1 MEINYAL
8 IVRRFEEYFDLW
20 SSKVYQY
27 AVHKT
32 KSSYL
37 AEETVQRVFIKLWK
51 NMSGKNIDATIE
63 SQIFC
68 ITRTVVIDL
77 VKAEYNRKKLLDHDQ
92 TFVLRHSPQDDFY
105 AKQLTSTLHE
115 IVDKLPEK
123 RKEIFMLSRFSNLS
137 HKEIADKLAISTKT
151 VENQLTLALKTIR
164 KALLFSMLVQIIF

>member
-1 MEINYAL
+1 MEINYTF

-27 AVHKT
+27 ALNKT

-51 NMSGKNIDATIE
+51 NMSAKNIDASIE

-68 ITRTVVIDL
+68 ITRTVVLDL
-77 VKAEYNRKKLLDHDQ
+77 VKAEYNRKKLLDHNQ
-92 TFVLRHSPQDDFY
+92 AVVLRHSPHDDFY
-105 AKQLTSTLHE
+105 AKQLSSTLHE
-115 IVDKLPEK
+115 IVDKLPKK

-137 HKEIADKLAISTKT
+137 HQEIAEKLAISTKT